1 MKRTYKRNPSL
12 VDIFNQYRNI
22 IIGGAVAV
30 GGWMWWNRNK
40 NAEAAKKQAVVYKEA
55 KVTPTYVKPTV
66 VTPVEKK
73 AAVER

>member
-40 NAEAAKKQAVVYKEA
+40 NAEAAKKEQSIAYKKAEAV
-55 KVTPTYVKPTV
+55 PTYVKPTTKV
-66 VTPVEKK
+66 VKR
-73 AAVER
+73 AVDER